1 MKIPHLVQYQGSK
14 RNLASKIIQFFPKK
28 FNRLIEPFAGSAA
41 ISIAC
46 AFNKYTENF
55 LINDSN
61 PALSNLLRL
70 VVQQPNY
77 VAEKYEAIWKQQLEN
92 PMEFYNKNR
101 IEFNHTQDPVIFL
114 YLLARC
120 VKGSVRYNSSGEF
133 NQSPDKRRLGT
144 APEKMRKNIIF
155 ISSLLNNKC
164 EFVDKDYREILKFAK
179 QGDLVYMD
187 PPYQGVCG
195 NKDSR
200 YYSGIDFNNFIDELE
215 NLNNRGI
222 HYVISYDGK
231 CGNKKYG
238 EDLPKYLGLKRI
250 LIEAGR
256 SSQATLL
263 GRDQKTVESLYMTE
277 KLFKNSKPIKNF
289 SKPTQLNL
297 IRTVYEERIF

>member
-28 FNRLIEPFAGSAA
+28 FNRFVEPFAGSAA

-46 AFNKYTENF
+46 AFYNYTEKF
-55 LINDSN
+55 LINDLN
-61 PALSNLLRL
+61 PSLSKLLQL
-70 VVQQPNY
+70 VVNQPDYVSDQYKILWQQ
-77 VAEKYEAIWKQQLEN
+77 QQIDSKD
-92 PMEFYNKNR
+92 YYKKIR
-101 IEFNHTQDPVIFL
+101 DKFNNTKDPVIFL

-120 VKGSVRYNSSGEF
+120 VKGSVRYNSNGEF

-144 APEKMRKNIIF
+144 SPEKMRKNISS
-155 ISSLLNNKC
+155 ISSLLKNKC
-164 EFVDKDYREILKFAK
+164 EFMSKDYIEILKFVE

-200 YYSGIDFNNFIDELE
+200 YYSGVDFKNYVKELE
-215 NLNNRGI
+215 NLNSRGI
-222 HYVISYDGK
+222 DYVISYDGK
-231 CGNKKYG
+231 CGNKEYG
-238 EDLPKYLGLKRI
+238 EELPKHLGLKRI

-263 GRDQKTVESLYMTE
+263 GRDQKTIESLYISD
-277 KLFKNSKPIKNF
+277 KLFKNNKSNRNFTKPL
-289 SKPTQLNL
+289 QLRL
-297 IRTVYEERIF
+297 IGTSHEERIS